1 MTEWQFPNALDVARP
16 RRIIEISE
24 ALDDPVLTY
33 MARYGQDQSEP
44 SVKDYRYKEEI
55 FSDLNTD
62 STILLLGSGHSSH
75 ANFVLK
81 ECASISKVA
90 VLDYIDK
97 AGEGLEQEIEFY
109 GHNIL
114 LVDIPE
120 TYDYIFSSHT
130 IEHFTRE
137 QILDVIL
144 PKCIKHAREAV
155 FFVIPYGDNWGDE
168 PSHRCRF
175 YEDDELAAQ
184 ALKYKK
190 IYNDH
195 ELALWFE
202 GKANK

>member
-1 MTEWQFPNALDVARP
+1 MKEWQFPKVFDVARP

-24 ALDDPVLTY
+24 ASDDPILTY
-33 MARYGQDQSEP
+33 MGRYGQDQSRS
-44 SVKDYRYKEEI
+44 SVKDHRYKEEI
-55 FSDLNTD
+55 FSALNID
-62 STILLLGSGHSSH
+62 STILLFGSGHSSH

-97 AGEGLEQEIEFY
+97 AGVGLEEEIEFY
-109 GHNIL
+109 GYNIL
-114 LVDIPE
+114 LMDIPE
-120 TYDYIFSSHT
+120 VYDYIFSSHT
-130 IEHFTRE
+130 VEHFTRE

-144 PKCIKHAREAV
+144 PKCIKHAKEAV
-155 FFVIPYGDNWGDE
+155 IFVIPYADNWGDE

-190 IYNDH
+190 IHNDQ
-195 ELALWFE
+195 ELVLWFE